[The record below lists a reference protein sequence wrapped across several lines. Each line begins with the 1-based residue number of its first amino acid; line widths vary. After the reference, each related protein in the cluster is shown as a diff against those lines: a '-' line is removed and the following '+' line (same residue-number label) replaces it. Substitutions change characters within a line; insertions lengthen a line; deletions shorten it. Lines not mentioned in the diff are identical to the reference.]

1 MGGNIDELV
10 ELIATTGI
18 QKHNQDED
26 VIVSTLGEGVVSNCT
41 GMEYDHLSPCTQEE
55 AYSRIMLHVAD
66 MVRNN
71 MTRIHVRTV
80 NTDVVVICVAHF
92 HHIPGLEELWIA
104 FGRGKQFRYIP
115 VHTIARHLRAEKMQS
130 TTWFPCSDWL

>member
-1 MGGNIDELV
+1 M

-55 AYSRIMLHVAD
+55 ADSRIMLHVAD

-71 MTRIHVRTV
+71 MTRIQVRTV
-80 NTDVVVICVAHF
+80 DTDVVVICVAHF
-92 HHIPGLEELWIA
+92 HHIPGLEE
-104 FGRGKQFRYIP
+104 P
-115 VHTIARHLRAEKMQS
+115 
-130 TTWFPCSDWL
+130 